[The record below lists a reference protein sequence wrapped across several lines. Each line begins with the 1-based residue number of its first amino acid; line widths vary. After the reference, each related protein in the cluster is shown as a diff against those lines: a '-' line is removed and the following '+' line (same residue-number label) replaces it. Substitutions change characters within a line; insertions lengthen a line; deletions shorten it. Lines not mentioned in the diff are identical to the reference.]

1 MDLIPQKLL
10 NNYKIHNE
18 TIKYAT
24 YKNDEFE
31 KHLKNDE
38 NITEKNLID
47 NINELQKSLVEFMSE
62 YSNVIQNDKAGINK
76 YMAQFNMKSLEYIID
91 SDILQIMLEELKNK
105 LNNLNNDKQN
115 NLDFNDLYEKYK
127 NSEYKLLLESQYQ
140 KDTEN
145 YSKLL
150 KKIEDCNNY
159 LKKIKER
166 KEKIGLI
173 HLNLMII
180 YLNLYMKDVLN
191 EIKSVSD
198 LNNLNKKPQEK
209 ALLSVLVLLK
219 RISTFPFSLLNSFLL
234 SSEDICNIPE
244 NSKEWENIKKIAFR
258 VNSKDDEK
266 IKELLKN
273 GNESQTYILSVF
285 YDTFI
290 QKGTIKKVFTAVGQG
305 LLLKLDKESR
315 DIHFKKA
322 RLNFNPELLM
332 EVNEMRK
339 NKLLKK
345 ILSKTYPKIN
355 FRKKLYLKRE
365 FKEINLNYIGELLDF
380 LNEKKE
386 AKKEKISIDNL
397 IEISEENKSKPLYY
411 EKIEKTEKKNYVSTR
426 LFHSSEIIFKKY
438 KEQKPKNNNLI
449 KNLKIFSKKKYDSS
463 DLNNSDTLLIHIHGG
478 AYIQGSTFGQESYLR
493 DWCNTMG
500 IPFLGIDYGLSP
512 EHKYPEQ
519 INECFQAYMWIL
531 KNAKEELCM
540 DIKNI
545 IISGDSA
552 GANMLLSLVFLL
564 ITMNQYENL
573 EIKLPDLLLIE
584 YPTTYSGEDNVT
596 NSLIQSINDLVFDPV
611 FLKYARDSYVGEY
624 KNMEDPFLNP
634 IKANEKILKFL
645 PRTRLFF
652 GSTDPLRDDSMR
664 LLYPISKVPGLDVR
678 GYEFY
683 NYWHSLNS
691 INPKELRKMPSDFV
705 FTEVEEFLK
714 SKKALEKEDIK

>member
-1 MDLIPQKLL
+1 MESIPQKLL
-10 NNYKIHNE
+10 SEYKIHNE

-24 YKNDEFE
+24 YKNNEFE
-31 KHLKNDE
+31 AHLKNDE
-38 NITEKNLID
+38 NITEKTLIE
-47 NINELQKSLVEFMSE
+47 NISTLESTISEFKDK
-62 YSNVIQNDKAGINK
+62 YSNIIKDDKAGISK
-76 YMAQFNMKSLEYIID
+76 YMIQFNMRSFEYVID
-91 SDILQIMLEELKNK
+91 SDILKIMLEELKNK
-105 LNNLNNDKQN
+105 LNNENKENNDT
-115 NLDFNDLYEKYK
+115 LDFNNIYDKYK
-127 NSEYKLLLESQYQ
+127 NSEYKTLLESEFQQGTDNYLKLQ
-140 KDTEN
+140 K
-145 YSKLL
+145 KL
-150 KKIEDCNNY
+150 EDSNNY
-159 LKKIKER
+159 LKTIKER

-173 HLNLMII
+173 HLNLMIV
-180 YLNLYMKDVLN
+180 YLNIYIKDV
-191 EIKSVSD
+191 IKEVNNISN

-244 NSKEWENIKKIAFR
+244 NSKEWENMKKIAFR
-258 VNSKDDEK
+258 VNTKDDYK
-266 IKELLKN
+266 IEELLKN

-285 YDTFI
+285 YDSFI
-290 QKGTIKKVFTAVGQG
+290 QKGAIKKVFTAVGQG
-305 LLLKLDKESR
+305 IMLKLDKEAR

-339 NKLLKK
+339 NKILKK
-345 ILSKTYPKIN
+345 VLAKTYPKIN

-365 FKEINLNYIGELLDF
+365 FKEINLNYVGELLDF
-380 LNEKKE
+380 LNGKRE
-386 AKKEKISIDNL
+386 AKKEKNSVNNL

-411 EKIEKTEKKNYVSTR
+411 EKIEKAEKKNYVSTR

-438 KEQKPKNNNLI
+438 KEQKSKNNNII
-449 KNLKIFSKKKYDSS
+449 KNLNIFSKNKSDS
-463 DLNNSDTLLIHIHGG
+463 NNNDTLLIHIHGG

-493 DWCNTMG
+493 DWCKTMG

-512 EHKYPEQ
+512 AHKYPEQ

-531 KNAKEELCM
+531 KNAKEELCL
-540 DIKNI
+540 DLKNI

-552 GANMLLSLVFLL
+552 GANMVFSLVFML
-564 ITMNQYENL
+564 ITINQYENL
-573 EIKLPDLLLIE
+573 DIKLPDLLLIE

-596 NSLIQSINDLVFDPV
+596 NSLISSIKDLVFDPI
-611 FLKYARDSYVGEY
+611 FLKYVRDAYVGEY

-634 IKANEKILKFL
+634 IKANEKILKYL

-664 LLYPISKVPGLDVR
+664 ILYPISKIPGLDVR

-683 NYWHSLNS
+683 NYWHSFNS
-691 INPKELRKMPSDFV
+691 ISPKELRKMPWDFV

-714 SKKALEKEDIK
+714 LKRESIKNDTKK

>member
-47 NINELQKSLVEFMSE
+47 NINELQKSLVEFINK
-62 YSNVIQNDKAGINK
+62 YSNIIQNDKAGINK

-258 VNSKDDEK
+258 VNSK
-266 IKELLKN
+266 
-273 GNESQTYILSVF
+273 T
-285 YDTFI
+285 
-290 QKGTIKKVFTAVGQG
+290 
-305 LLLKLDKESR
+305 
-315 DIHFKKA
+315 
-322 RLNFNPELLM
+322 
-332 EVNEMRK
+332 
-339 NKLLKK
+339 
-345 ILSKTYPKIN
+345 
-355 FRKKLYLKRE
+355 
-365 FKEINLNYIGELLDF
+365 
-380 LNEKKE
+380 
-386 AKKEKISIDNL
+386 
-397 IEISEENKSKPLYY
+397 
-411 EKIEKTEKKNYVSTR
+411 
-426 LFHSSEIIFKKY
+426 
-438 KEQKPKNNNLI
+438 
-449 KNLKIFSKKKYDSS
+449 
-463 DLNNSDTLLIHIHGG
+463 
-478 AYIQGSTFGQESYLR
+478 
-493 DWCNTMG
+493 
-500 IPFLGIDYGLSP
+500 
-512 EHKYPEQ
+512 
-519 INECFQAYMWIL
+519 
-531 KNAKEELCM
+531 
-540 DIKNI
+540 
-545 IISGDSA
+545 
-552 GANMLLSLVFLL
+552 
-564 ITMNQYENL
+564 
-573 EIKLPDLLLIE
+573 
-584 YPTTYSGEDNVT
+584 
-596 NSLIQSINDLVFDPV
+596 
-611 FLKYARDSYVGEY
+611 
-624 KNMEDPFLNP
+624 
-634 IKANEKILKFL
+634 
-645 PRTRLFF
+645 
-652 GSTDPLRDDSMR
+652 
-664 LLYPISKVPGLDVR
+664 
-678 GYEFY
+678 
-683 NYWHSLNS
+683 
-691 INPKELRKMPSDFV
+691 
-705 FTEVEEFLK
+705 
-714 SKKALEKEDIK
+714 

>member
-47 NINELQKSLVEFMSE
+47 NINELQKSLVEFINK
-62 YSNVIQNDKAGINK
+62 YSNIIQNDKAGINK

-345 ILSKTYPKIN
+345 ILKTRI
-355 FRKKLYLKRE
+355 
-365 FKEINLNYIGELLDF
+365 
-380 LNEKKE
+380 
-386 AKKEKISIDNL
+386 
-397 IEISEENKSKPLYY
+397 
-411 EKIEKTEKKNYVSTR
+411 
-426 LFHSSEIIFKKY
+426 
-438 KEQKPKNNNLI
+438 
-449 KNLKIFSKKKYDSS
+449 
-463 DLNNSDTLLIHIHGG
+463 
-478 AYIQGSTFGQESYLR
+478 
-493 DWCNTMG
+493 
-500 IPFLGIDYGLSP
+500 
-512 EHKYPEQ
+512 
-519 INECFQAYMWIL
+519 
-531 KNAKEELCM
+531 
-540 DIKNI
+540 
-545 IISGDSA
+545 
-552 GANMLLSLVFLL
+552 
-564 ITMNQYENL
+564 
-573 EIKLPDLLLIE
+573 
-584 YPTTYSGEDNVT
+584 
-596 NSLIQSINDLVFDPV
+596 
-611 FLKYARDSYVGEY
+611 
-624 KNMEDPFLNP
+624 
-634 IKANEKILKFL
+634 
-645 PRTRLFF
+645 
-652 GSTDPLRDDSMR
+652 
-664 LLYPISKVPGLDVR
+664 
-678 GYEFY
+678 
-683 NYWHSLNS
+683 
-691 INPKELRKMPSDFV
+691 
-705 FTEVEEFLK
+705 
-714 SKKALEKEDIK
+714 